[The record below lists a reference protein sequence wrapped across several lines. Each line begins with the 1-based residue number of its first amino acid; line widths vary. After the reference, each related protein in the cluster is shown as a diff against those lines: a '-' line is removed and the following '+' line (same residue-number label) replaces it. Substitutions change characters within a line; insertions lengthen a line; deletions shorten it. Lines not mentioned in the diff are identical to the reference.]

1 MPGKIPATMT
11 SWPIAPAIA
20 DFMNYDLW
28 HLHQGLDIGLLW
40 HSSRCPWVNDMARS
54 TYVHYILWLHWPP
67 SGVTG
72 TLFED
77 GAKYNLPKVSGDNA
91 LSQWCASP
99 SAAIGAA
106 AIDNAID
113 IFLCCHVIYLLLS
126 SWEGGDSVGGKGV
139 CGAEPQ

>member
-1 MPGKIPATMT
+1 M
-11 SWPIAPAIA
+11 S
-20 DFMNYDLW
+20 YDLW
-28 HLHQGLDIGLLW
+28 HLHRGLGTGLWL
-40 HSSRCPWVNDMARS
+40 HSYRCPWVNDMARS

-67 SGVTG
+67 PGVTG

-106 AIDNAID
+106 AMSGDMRFAIDNAID
-113 IFLCCHVIYLLLS
+113 TLLCCNVIYLLLS